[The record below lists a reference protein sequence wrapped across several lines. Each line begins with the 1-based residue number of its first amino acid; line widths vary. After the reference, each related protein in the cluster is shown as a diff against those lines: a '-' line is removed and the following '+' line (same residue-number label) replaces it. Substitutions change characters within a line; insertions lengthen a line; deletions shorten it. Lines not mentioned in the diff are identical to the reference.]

1 MALGSQPLGV
11 SHPHSTSQN
20 SQPTFPTYFPGGVG
34 LALHGPAL
42 LAQPFAAAC
51 ASAADCASAALASAC
66 ARRSAASA
74 LADALSAKNSAA
86 SMAEADR
93 SSSYGRAHGVRGSGF
108 GIRREEGGEGFE
120 TLVSLSALGA
130 CGCAGIVLLGG
141 WWFIRASFVCGAAGD
156 RMPVGQQREGQ
167 PDRDSQGAV
176 HGKPL
181 SVVHPRG
188 GRTGGAHRR
197 GGCKDARMRCFAI
210 T

>member
-108 GIRREEGGEGFE
+108 GIRREEGRRRG
-120 TLVSLSALGA
+120 VRN
-130 CGCAGIVLLGG
+130 V
-141 WWFIRASFVCGAAGD
+141 
-156 RMPVGQQREGQ
+156 
-167 PDRDSQGAV
+167 
-176 HGKPL
+176 
-181 SVVHPRG
+181 SVVECSGRMWVRRNRAIGRLVVHSSFFCVRRRWRSDARRPATRGATGPRQS
-188 GRTGGAHRR
+188 RR
-197 GGCKDARMRCFAI
+197 GPR
-210 T
+210 